1 MARASE
7 SIFIPDFAK
16 LTKALKALD
25 PKLRKD
31 FNKALNAAAKPMVM
45 TARTFVPGQII
56 NNSGAFIFRPQMP
69 TYTSASWVNDRVHRS
84 RDPLRWTW
92 QANRVASGIKIKRT
106 TANKTPFGYNKVAVA
121 ALAVVNSTPAG
132 AIYELAGRGT
142 EKSRAKTKSVSRN
155 PNAPEDF
162 RNLMT
167 KISPLTGNA
176 AKGRILY
183 KAEAI
188 MGDSVRTEVKKV
200 IDQRLLA
207 FVKEF

>member
-16 LTKALKALD
+16 LTKALKELD

-31 FNKALNAAAKPMVM
+31 FNKALNAAAKPLVT
-45 TARTFVPGQII
+45 TARQFVPGQIV
-56 NNSGAFIFRPQMP
+56 NNSGTFIFRPQAP
-69 TYTSASWVNDRVHRS
+69 TYSSGSWINDKTHRS

-92 QANRVASGIKIKRT
+92 QPGVVAAGIKIKRT
-106 TANKTPFGYNKVAVA
+106 TANKRLYGYNKVAVA

-176 AKGRILY
+176 TKGRMLY
-183 KAEAI
+183 RAEAI

-207 FVKEF
+207 FVREV

>member
-16 LTKALKALD
+16 LIKALKELD
-25 PKLRKD
+25 PQLRKD
-31 FNKALNAAAKPMVM
+31 FNKALNKAAKPLVT
-45 TARTFVPGQII
+45 TARTFVPGQIVS
-56 NNSGAFIFRPQMP
+56 NSGRYIFRPQMP
-69 TYTSASWVNDRVHRS
+69 TYTSASWANDKSHRS

-92 QANRVASGIKIKRT
+92 QAGQVSSGIKIKRT
-106 TANKTPFGYNKVAVA
+106 TANKAPYGYNKVAVA

-176 AKGRILY
+176 TRGRMLY
-183 KAEAI
+183 RAEAI

-200 IDQRLLA
+200 IDDRLFA
-207 FVKEF
+207 FVRSF